1 MILKLGD
8 VYISLRDVKA
18 VELGHVELGHDNVAR
33 LYVMF
38 HMLPKP
44 MKLAVELGGKLST
57 EEIQKARESVGKKL
71 GELLAESR
79 KNGNTRKV
87 IDIKE
92 ITRVNEAGDKY
103 GDS

>member
-1 MILKLGD
+1 MILKVEN

-18 VELGHVELGHDNVAR
+18 IELGHVEIGHDGIAR
-33 LYVMF
+33 LSVLY

-44 MKLAVELGGKLST
+44 MRLTIELGKLGA

-92 ITRVNEAGDKY
+92 ITHVNGEADEQ
-103 GDS
+103 